1 MSETQKKKK
10 ILPFVLGTVFLLVAY
25 FGVSKLIYVFGNEDT
40 ENAYLETNIASIS
53 PKTAGYVTAIMV
65 SENQHVKKGDTLL
78 RIDDRELT
86 LKVQQAEI
94 ALRNAE
100 ANLIITRGNAGTA
113 DAGAQ
118 FAKANTATS
127 ESNVDA
133 AAAGLITAQ
142 SNIDA
147 AQARYWKAN
156 EDFKRYASLVADKAI
171 TQQQFDAIK
180 AEKESSEAMYKAAQQ
195 QFVVLTKQTSVA
207 SKQADAGRGQENVA
221 KNQAGVATKQ
231 IELAEI
237 LIEQR
242 QSELEYARLQLSY
255 AVLLSPCDGVVSK
268 KSVQVGQL
276 LTIGT
281 PVCSVVDD
289 HNLWLTANFKE
300 TQVAKMHVGDKV
312 KVDVDAYPS
321 IKFEGRIESI
331 AAATGAKFALLP
343 PDNASG
349 NFVKVV
355 QRIPV
360 KIVITETSKQ
370 AIQLRAGMSAKA
382 IVPVH

>member
-1 MSETQKKKK
+1 
-10 ILPFVLGTVFLLVAY
+10 
-25 FGVSKLIYVFGNEDT
+25 
-40 ENAYLETNIASIS
+40 
-53 PKTAGYVTAIMV
+53 
-65 SENQHVKKGDTLL
+65 
-78 RIDDRELT
+78 
-86 LKVQQAEI
+86 
-94 ALRNAE
+94 
-100 ANLIITRGNAGTA
+100 
-113 DAGAQ
+113 
-118 FAKANTATS
+118 
-127 ESNVDA
+127 
-133 AAAGLITAQ
+133 
-142 SNIDA
+142 
-147 AQARYWKAN
+147 
-156 EDFKRYASLVADKAI
+156 
-171 TQQQFDAIK
+171 
-180 AEKESSEAMYKAAQQ
+180 MYKAAQQ
-195 QFVVLTKQTSVA
+195 QYVVLTKQTSVA
-207 SKQADAGRGQENVA
+207 SKQAAAGRGQENVA
-221 KNQAGVATKQ
+221 TKQAGVASKQ

-237 LIEQR
+237 MIEQR
-242 QSELEYARLQLSY
+242 RSELEYAKLQLSY

-276 LTIGT
+276 LNIGT
-281 PVCSVVDD
+281 PVCSVVQDD
-289 HNLWLTANFKE
+289 NLWLTANFKE

-321 IKFEGRIESI
+321 IEFEGKIESI

>member
-100 ANLIITRGNAGTA
+100 ANLMITRGNAGTA

-156 EDFKRYASLVADKAI
+156 KDFKRYASLLADKAI

-242 QSELEYARLQLSY
+242 RSELEYARLQLSY

-276 LTIGT
+276 LNIGT

>member
-10 ILPFVLGTVFLLVAY
+10 ILPFVLGTVFLVVAY

-53 PKTAGYVTAIMV
+53 PKTAGYVSAIMV

-100 ANLIITRGNAGTA
+100 ANLKITRGNAGTA

-142 SNIDA
+142 ANIDA

-156 EDFKRYASLVADKAI
+156 EDFRRYASLVADKTI

-180 AEKESSEAMYKAAQQ
+180 AEKESSEAMYKAALQ

-237 LIEQR
+237 MIEQR
-242 QSELEYARLQLSY
+242 RSELEYATLQLSY

-276 LTIGT
+276 LNIGT
-281 PVCSVVDD
+281 PVCSVVEDD
-289 HNLWLTANFKE
+289 NLWLTANFKE

-321 IKFEGRIESI
+321 IEFEGRIESI

-360 KIVITETSKQ
+360 KIVITETSKE
-370 AIQLRAGMSAKA
+370 AVQLRAGMSAKA
-382 IVPVH
+382 IVPVQ